1 MARNTTLSED
11 LGALAEEQRSRLG
24 EPPTTEQLIAYRDG
38 RLPEEE
44 AERIRDRLAVDPE
57 WAAVYLDLKRFPD
70 LDRPAAGGDSDA
82 DVDDAWRTLSSQL
95 DRTETGAGK
104 VIAFRRAAIR
114 PAAGRALLA
123 LAATL
128 ILGLGLTWLLVGR
141 DRPQPLPSGEYH
153 VVEVTGATFRD
164 ARLAV
169 PRAAVGLAFHI
180 DATALD
186 PPGKVVVALLDA
198 LDHVVRQERMA
209 VEAGQRKIV
218 FRVASSS
225 LEVGRTYQL
234 GVWPSDTSPEEP
246 ALIEMVFTPV
256 FED

>member
-11 LGALAEEQRSRLG
+11 LAALAEEQRSRLG
-24 EPPTTEQLIAYRDG
+24 EPPTAEQLIAYRDG
-38 RLPEEE
+38 QLPEEE

-70 LDRPAAGGDSDA
+70 LDRPSDA
-82 DVDDAWRTLSSQL
+82 DVDAAWRTLSPRL
-95 DRTETGAGK
+95 ERTATGAGK
-104 VIAFRRAAIR
+104 VIAFRRRPVR

-128 ILGLGLTWLLVGR
+128 ILCLGLTWLLVGR
-141 DRPQPLPSGEYH
+141 GGPRPLPSGEYH
-153 VVEVTGATFRD
+153 AVEVTGATFRD

-180 DATALD
+180 DATALEV
-186 PPGKVVVALLDA
+186 PGKVLVELRDA
-198 LDHVVRQERMA
+198 SGEVVRQEG
-209 VEAGQRKIV
+209 VVIEAGQREIV

-234 GVWPSDTSPEEP
+234 AVRASGTSPDEP